1 MKNVVTLCATALALM
16 IPATAQA
23 QNFGADGS
31 YDFQGSVSVIKNLP
45 FPTICQLDVNIT
57 VSGSGSAATATPTL
71 SGSPLCN
78 AIDSMSFTAG
88 SFAISA
94 NTGVSPT
101 QLTLSGVDIGI
112 PPVGGNPA
120 DACLG
125 TLVHELYDGSVPR
138 LIDFTTPLSDVD
150 YVNPG
155 TPNDCKIV
163 GTIEQ
168 ISGNPTGIFVT
179 P

>member
-16 IPATAQA
+16 IPGTAQA

-31 YDFQGSVSVIKNLP
+31 YDFQGLVSVIKNLP
-45 FPTICQLDVNIT
+45 LPTICQLDVNVV
-57 VSGSGSAATATPTL
+57 VSGSGSVATATPAL
-71 SGSPLCN
+71 SGGALCN
-78 AIDSMSFTAG
+78 AIDSMSFSSG
-88 SFAISA
+88 SFGISV
-94 NTGVSPT
+94 TGTSPT
-101 QLTLSGVDIGI
+101 ELTLSGVDIGI

-125 TLVHELYDGSVPR
+125 TLAFAWDESGVPR
-138 LIDFTTPLSDVD
+138 LMDFSTPLSDVD
-150 YVNPG
+150 YVNAG
-155 TPNDCKIV
+155 TPNDCKIE

-168 ISGNPTGIFVT
+168 ISGNPTGMVIT